1 MGKKWKI
8 KFVFFH
14 FFKAFLAHL
23 HSLTLLT
30 LLIQKAKQFPML
42 EIFISSVFLTFMKK
56 IYKKKSL
63 NVIRKHIVNE

>member
-8 KFVFFH
+8 KF
-14 FFKAFLAHL
+14 AFLALL
-23 HSLTLLT
+23 HSLT
-30 LLIQKAKQFPML
+30 LLIQKAKHFPML
-42 EIFISSVFLTFMKK
+42 EIFILSVFLTFMKK